1 MIRLGIINSNYVTIS
16 RGTKKGTEIFSYILI
31 RQLARQSRRYNLHI
45 TAFASG
51 DSELPV
57 KLVSVNHKS
66 SMKDSDI
73 GERHHKTYE
82 LALLSKAFNMQ
93 HEFDLYHVNIGNG
106 DSVLPF
112 APFVNKPILV
122 TMHGSFLEENYN
134 KKYLAL
140 FNNLKNVYFVSLSS
154 AQRLPLP
161 HLNYIGTIP
170 HGIDSKRTWKFDAMG
185 GEHMVWAGRAIK
197 EKGINELPTIAKKA
211 QRTLDVYPMLKAES
225 PKWIQDLYAKKKRPL
240 SFFSMHESINR
251 HDLAFKY
258 QKSKVCL
265 FPIAWE
271 EPFGFVLIEAL
282 ACGTPVIA
290 YARGSVSEIIEDGVT
305 GFIIN
310 PTPDEKKG
318 DFIIKKTGIDGFCE
332 AISRIYAMPE
342 QEYRAMRKACRQ
354 KVEHCFT
361 VQQMMKRYIEIYK
374 KVLDDWKQ
382 NNKAR
387 KIEVT

>member
-16 RGTKKGTEIFSYILI
+16 RGTKKGTEIFSYVLI
-31 RQLARQSRRYNLHI
+31 RQLSRQSKRYNLQM

-57 KLVSVNHKS
+57 KLVSVNYKS

-82 LALLSKAFNMQ
+82 LALLSKAFSMQ

-154 AQRLPLP
+154 AQRKPLP
-161 HLNYIGTIP
+161 HLNYIDTIP
-170 HGIDSKRTWKFDAMG
+170 HGVDIKRHWKFDAIG
-185 GEHMVWAGRAIK
+185 GNHMVWAGRAIK
-197 EKGINELPTIAKKA
+197 EKGINELLSIVKKA
-211 QRTLDVYPMLKAES
+211 KRQLDVFPLIKQES
-225 PKWIQDLYAKKKRPL
+225 PKWIVDLAMHRHKPIK
-240 SFFSMHESINR
+240 FFNIMSPINR
-251 HDLAFKY
+251 SDLEKKY
-258 QKSKVCL
+258 QKSKVVL
-265 FPIAWE
+265 FPINWE

-282 ACGTPVIA
+282 ASGTPVIA
-290 YARGSVSEIIEDGVT
+290 YARGSVPEIIEDGVT
-305 GFIIN
+305 GFLIN
-310 PTPDEKKG
+310 PSPSERKG

-332 AISRIYAMPE
+332 AIERIYAMPE
-342 QEYRAMRKACRQ
+342 VDYRAMRVACRQ
-354 KVEHCFT
+354 KVEKCFT
-361 VQQMMKRYIEIYK
+361 VQRMAKRYIETYK
-374 KVLDDWKQ
+374 KVLDDWKR
-382 NNKAR
+382 NNTAR
-387 KIEVT
+387 KIE

>member
-31 RQLARQSRRYNLHI
+31 RQLARQAKRYNLHM

-57 KLVSVNHKS
+57 KLVSVNYKS
-66 SMKDSDI
+66 SMKDNDI
-73 GERHHKTYE
+73 GEWHHKTYE
-82 LALLSKAFNMQ
+82 LALLSKAFSMQ

-161 HLNYIGTIP
+161 HLHYIDTIP
-170 HGIDSKRTWKFDAMG
+170 HGIDTKRTWKFDAVG
-185 GEHMVWAGRAIK
+185 GDHMVWAGRAIK
-197 EKGINELPTIAKKA
+197 EKGINELPIIAKTAKK
-211 QRTLDVYPMLKAES
+211 TLEVYPMVKQES
-225 PKWIQDLYAKKKRPL
+225 PKWIKDLVEHHHRPPA
-240 SFFSMHESINR
+240 FFSVNKPVNR
-251 HDLAFKY
+251 HELGEKY
-258 QKSKVCL
+258 QQSKVLL
-265 FPIAWE
+265 FPIQWE

-290 YARGSVSEIIEDGVT
+290 YARGSVPEIIEDGVT

-310 PTPDEKKG
+310 PSPSEKKG
-318 DFIIKKTGIDGFCE
+318 DFIIKKTGIDGFLE
-332 AISRIYAMPE
+332 AIERIYAMPE
-342 QEYRAMRKACRQ
+342 QEYRAMRKSCRQ

-361 VQQMMKRYIEIYK
+361 VQKMIKRYIETYK

-382 NNKAR
+382 HNKAR